1 MNLLPM
7 PFAMI
12 GIMESSRRRTGSAH
26 VCAIDNLDFYD

>member
-12 GIMESSRRRTGSAH
+12 GLMEYWNQRTGTAKGSTP
-26 VCAIDNLDFYD
+26 